1 MRARITLAL
10 LAVAAAVV
18 PLAAVSAGPASPAV
32 RPTCPGTHPVML
44 YVTDDFTVTPV
55 CAATGT
61 VLKAITTGPGPA
73 DHLVATPDGKTL
85 YVSNGGI
92 GETIGHTVTVISTV
106 SNTAIKTINVGR
118 GAGAIAITPNG
129 KTVYVLGGMS
139 NTVTPI
145 RTATNTGLK
154 PIKVGTQ
161 PWEIAIS
168 PDGKTAYVTS
178 ALGVV
183 PIRTATNT
191 ALKAV
196 KVSGQLQPR
205 GHRDHPGREDR
216 LCRRCRADPDPDG
229 HQHGA
234 QGNPAGWLGHHRRCY
249 PVETGQPGSP
259 RG

>member
-168 PDGKTAYVTS
+168 PDGKTAYAAGAVLT
-178 ALGVV
+178 

-191 ALKAV
+191 ALKAI
-196 KVSGQLQPR
+196 QL
-205 GHRDHPGREDR
+205 G
-216 LCRRCRADPDPDG
+216 
-229 HQHGA
+229 
-234 QGNPAGWLGHHRRCY
+234 GWGIIVVVIR
-249 PVETGQPGSP
+249 
-259 RG
+259 